1 METHISGQKCKFDMR
16 VVLFRDL
23 RTKIRT
29 RYRKFHC
36 SKRLARV
43 HFYNAF
49 YSRRIHFSVYYPE
62 YLTHISARSGNKRA
76 SCFPVV
82 SA

>member
-1 METHISGQKCKFDMR
+1 METYISGRKCKFDMR
-16 VVLFRDL
+16 IVLFRDL
-23 RTKIRT
+23 RTKTRM

-49 YSRRIHFSVYYPE
+49 YTRRIHFSLCIIRNTSCTV
-62 YLTHISARSGNKRA
+62 LRA
-76 SCFPVV
+76 LETNALVAFPL
-82 SA
+82 

>member
-1 METHISGQKCKFDMR
+1 METYMSGRKCEFDR
-16 VVLFRDL
+16 RAVLFRNL

-49 YSRRIHFSVYYPE
+49 HTRRIHFSVYYPE
-62 YLTHISARSGNKRA
+62 YLTLSSARSGNKRA